1 MILIYIKL
9 FILKMKCS
17 NCKQTGHNKRYCKTV
32 LKVESD
38 VCKDSYTGEL
48 LREQYNL
55 HKNYVSQRIKTTK
68 EIGVNVRL
76 PNMPEDISE
85 NIIKE
90 IIRNKLNDKSCTW
103 DCKTGDLHS
112 QKEGKQECK
121 CFTSDG
127 PLSFTPSSDWDVIY
141 FLDARNWLKDKLALY
156 KVTLK
161 MSSIEWKNIK
171 VSKTQ
176 TFADQ
181 TRQGRRPRITW
192 ESLYPCIA
200 SNCIKIYEG
209 TFDDIFN
216 PFEVKE

>member
-1 MILIYIKL
+1 
-9 FILKMKCS
+9 MKCS

-38 VCKDSYTGEL
+38 VCKDSYTGDL

-90 IIRNKLNDKSCTW
+90 IIRNKLNDKTSTW

-141 FLDARNWLKDKLALY
+141 FLDARNWLNDKLALY

-192 ESLYPCIA
+192 ESLYPSIA

>member
-1 MILIYIKL
+1 
-9 FILKMKCS
+9 MKCS

-90 IIRNKLNDKSCTW
+90 IIRNKLNDKTSTW

-141 FLDARNWLKDKLALY
+141 FLDARNWLNDKLALY

-192 ESLYPCIA
+192 ESLYPSIA

>member
-1 MILIYIKL
+1 MIFIYIKL
-9 FILKMKCS
+9 RNSKMKCS
-17 NCKQTGHNKRYCKTV
+17 NCKQTGHNKRYCKTI

-38 VCKDSYTGEL
+38 VCKDSYTKEL

-90 IIRNKLNDKSCTW
+90 IIRNKLNDKSSTW

-141 FLDARNWLKDKLALY
+141 FLDARNWLNDKLALY
-156 KVTLK
+156 KVILK

-181 TRQGRRPRITW
+181 TKQGRRPRITW
-192 ESLYPCIA
+192 ESLYPSIA
-200 SNCIKIYEG
+200 SNCIKIYDG

-216 PFEVKE
+216 PIEVKE

>member
-1 MILIYIKL
+1 MILINIKL
-9 FILKMKCS
+9 FTSKMKCS

-38 VCKDSYTGEL
+38 VCKDSYTGDL

-90 IIRNKLNDKSCTW
+90 IIRNKLNDKTSTW

-141 FLDARNWLKDKLALY
+141 FLDARNWLNDKLALY

-192 ESLYPCIA
+192 ESLYPSIA

>member
-9 FILKMKCS
+9 CNSKMKCS

-90 IIRNKLNDKSCTW
+90 IIRNKLNDKSSTW

-141 FLDARNWLKDKLALY
+141 FLDARNWLNDKLALY

-181 TRQGRRPRITW
+181 TIQGRRPRITW
-192 ESLYPCIA
+192 ESLYPSIA

>member
-1 MILIYIKL
+1 
-9 FILKMKCS
+9 MKCS

-38 VCKDSYTGEL
+38 VCKDSYTGDL

-90 IIRNKLNDKSCTW
+90 IIRNKLNDKTSTW

-141 FLDARNWLKDKLALY
+141 FLDARNWLNDKLALY

-192 ESLYPCIA
+192 ESLYPSIA
-200 SNCIKIYEG
+200 SNCIKIYQG